1 MLGSIYYN
9 IPKFYE
15 WLSTTYIM
23 PNVSLLTFIV
33 SCLLI
38 SVVVYVVLPYADD
51 D

>member
-1 MLGSIYYN
+1 MLGTIYYT
-9 IPKFYE
+9 IPKFYD

-38 SVVVYVVLPYADD
+38 SVVIYVVLPYTDD